1 MAFLLPAA
9 PAIAAATSTGLAT
22 GASLAPLVA
31 APATLA
37 GATFAAPGAAMMPA
51 ALSSAMGAISSAL
64 PVISTGLNL
73 VSGIGGRLQAANT
86 AQAQADMYEHEAK
99 LAEQRQ
105 IQRDQA
111 LISKEHANAAAS
123 GLTASSGSPLA
134 TTMASTDDLRTNTA
148 AAGYSERRQAASR
161 RMEGNS
167 SLLQIPGILADAL
180 NSKASQSI
188 LGYLID
194 RRRYY

>member
-1 MAFLLPAA
+1 
-9 PAIAAATSTGLAT
+9 
-22 GASLAPLVA
+22 
-31 APATLA
+31 
-37 GATFAAPGAAMMPA
+37 MPA

-148 AAGYSERRQAASR
+148 VAGYSERRQAASR